1 MTALCQ
7 LRLRPQGDLDKTEM
21 SLRSGRGWW
30 IGFGAARIAVA
41 NRGGEEIS
49 RNGGFGQGTTAV
61 CAKPTA
67 GADVKLPFAGPKT
80 TAGKGEFQM
89 AKPVADVL
97 RLVAELGPPPVTS
110 TA

>member
-1 MTALCQ
+1 
-7 LRLRPQGDLDKTEM
+7 
-21 SLRSGRGWW
+21 LRSRTE
-30 IGFGAARIAVA
+30 GAKR
-41 NRGGEEIS
+41 
-49 RNGGFGQGTTAV
+49 FQGTAASARERPLF